1 MMRQV
6 RLGRNAFLMVS
17 VLLVANVEAGVAL
30 DAEITF
36 FSESSGLLVDGGGN
50 PQAGIRVVRSW
61 KRTPEDEPMIDE
73 TVTSPSGAFSFPAA
87 TGTRPMAG
95 RLPGTPVI
103 RQEITAFG
111 PDGPV
116 TLWKAVKTNLDP
128 NGELEGRPLNL
139 ECRIDV
145 EPNGDGPVWGT
156 CREVSGQ
163 FAAAAKAG
171 GGALELT
178 WQWPAERS
186 IETGLLVRVEAVRPT
201 RRRFMGV
208 RNSPSLAGSLP
219 DPHDVVGTVIH
230 GPDAFRGRRIT
241 LRVPGAEVT
250 EITAGAIVALGL
262 VEGGRVCVCVEPAP
276 TGTIT
281 ESVTWIETWACA
293 RSDR

>member
-1 MMRQV
+1 MRQV

-61 KRTPEDEPMIDE
+61 KRTPEHEPMIDE

-111 PDGPV
+111 PGGPV
-116 TLWKAVKTNLDP
+116 TLGRAVKTNLDP

-178 WQWPAERS
+178 CSGLRS
-186 IETGLLVRVEAVRPT
+186 GRSRQGSSYEWRRCGRLDEGSWESGT
-201 RRRFMGV
+201 RRPWLDRCPIRAM
-208 RNSPSLAGSLP
+208 SW
-219 DPHDVVGTVIH
+219 
-230 GPDAFRGRRIT
+230 GP
-241 LRVPGAEVT
+241 
-250 EITAGAIVALGL
+250 
-262 VEGGRVCVCVEPAP
+262 
-276 TGTIT
+276 
-281 ESVTWIETWACA
+281 
-293 RSDR
+293 